1 MNIGRTLLLMLVVI
15 ALFSCQ
21 KEKPAD
27 HTHYQPYQRDTTA
40 AVSAKKETAKEE
52 AQTPKDS
59 PEAVHKSQFPVNLDH
74 KYFIVIASYTVE
86 EYALETL
93 DEVSKEG
100 FTPKLFMQNKDG
112 WYKLAVE
119 SFQNI
124 EQADSALNK
133 VREKGSPYTDARIV
147 VK

>member
-1 MNIGRTLLLMLVVI
+1 MNIGRTLILMLVVI
-15 ALFSCQ
+15 AFFSCQ

-40 AVSAKKETAKEE
+40 AVSAKKEKAKEE
-52 AQTPKDS
+52 AKPAKQSPK
-59 PEAVHKSQFPVNLDH
+59 AVYESQFPVNLDH
-74 KYFIVIASYTVE
+74 KYFIVIASYTVK

-100 FTPKLFMQNKDG
+100 FSPKLFMLNKDG

-124 EQADSALNK
+124 QQADSALNK
-133 VREKGSPYTDARIV
+133 VREKGGLYSDARIV
-147 VK
+147 AK